1 MPSYLPVGS
10 LGPAFH
16 KGIAHV
22 PVRDKG
28 TGGDHRG
35 NASFP
40 MEDRRLRQASGGMGA
55 GAAAAAGAPGR
66 RHGIGR
72 GRVLRWM
79 GGATQCAA
87 DGARTRLHR
96 SLLRFWAAGR
106 RRWRQDANLRGRVAT
121 AAQCNRHVWL
131 PGMRMPAAPRE
142 SGESAGIREEE
153 GWPEGRWS
161 HPAFLGRSQ
170 VRRGVHGRRCLAPPP
185 WRPRPPR
192 TSDAACGRCGRRAR
206 TQGPGPEGRP
216 LVAPKRCHPLRGR
229 AAG

>member
-55 GAAAAAGAPGR
+55 GAPAAAGAPGR

-79 GGATQCAA
+79 GEATQCAA

-106 RRWRQDANLRGRVAT
+106 RRWRPDANPRGRVAT
-121 AAQCNRHVWL
+121 AGPMQPARVVARYADARGSQREWGVRGH
-131 PGMRMPAAPRE
+131 PRRRRMA
-142 SGESAGIREEE
+142 
-153 GWPEGRWS
+153 
-161 HPAFLGRSQ
+161 
-170 VRRGVHGRRCLAPPP
+170 
-185 WRPRPPR
+185 
-192 TSDAACGRCGRRAR
+192 
-206 TQGPGPEGRP
+206 
-216 LVAPKRCHPLRGR
+216 GR
-229 AAG
+229 AMEPSGLSRKVAGQAGSPWSPMSCPATLAATSSSDFRRSLR